1 MLPNKK
7 RRKLKKAK
15 LLPLRKNSRMRSKKA
30 KGKNRGKVLTLTVCS
45 TSTNFT
51 PTTSL
56 WSLLEM
62 TAVVQSNK
70 QPLFEME

>member
-30 KGKNRGKVLTLTVCS
+30 KGNNRGKVLTLTVCS